1 MLSEGMELRV
11 CVQER
16 PTKPLLPSH
25 GSNVTA
31 QEHKPDF
38 RDDHFCGRAT
48 WMVPFPAGILGIT
61 LVPSLSG
68 RNGHTHVHEVV
79 LWLKS
84 PLKNWEGFVDLCTKL
99 HSSPSCCA
107 AVGSSSAVFDR
118 LLWLQRSQ
126 RSTDSNCPM
135 QKDTDQSLNEKA
147 VWKKSPVGALDT
159 QHWQLKINK

>member
-1 MLSEGMELRV
+1 MLSERMELRV
-11 CVQER
+11 RVQER

-38 RDDHFCGRAT
+38 RDDHFCGRAM

-79 LWLKS
+79 L
-84 PLKNWEGFVDLCTKL
+84 
-99 HSSPSCCA
+99 
-107 AVGSSSAVFDR
+107 
-118 LLWLQRSQ
+118 
-126 RSTDSNCPM
+126 
-135 QKDTDQSLNEKA
+135 
-147 VWKKSPVGALDT
+147 
-159 QHWQLKINK
+159 